1 VAFQLKI
8 KTPDGAMATLTAE
21 QFKLVESTVVSM
33 MNGKLSL
40 KAANA
45 AIIQKLED
53 AGMPIQ
59 FEAPPCNTEPE

>member
-1 VAFQLKI
+1 MAFQI
-8 KTPDGAMATLTAE
+8 KLQAADGSMGTLTAE
-21 QFKLVESTVVSM
+21 QFKFVEPTVINM

-45 AIIQKLED
+45 SIIQKLED

-59 FEAPPCNTEPE
+59 FEPPPCNTEPE